1 MAGILYIRYK
11 VIYVIEVWFYIDT
24 RLLQFTT
31 FSFNFQM
38 FYDKILLYKIWV
50 YYLYIRCMNKYWGE
64 ISMAVEKE
72 NWQKFEE
79 SAFNYVAGLCE
90 EVSAGKK
97 VPIIAKPLGG
107 HDSTKSDIVITKGGK
122 EEFYIETKFSPAQS
136 GQFSV
141 IDTGEKFEFSQG
153 NKTHLNKNVEKILE
167 YINVKS
173 RYDTIKNSESNN
185 YYINCDPNDLRE
197 WVTNHYQKKCCKFI
211 ITSKQIDGY
220 KAIIPLTLADLAANF
235 VIKACLRPKR
245 SGSRALP
252 QGDLAEAESALEAH
266 LRSMGNSF
274 TTSQDGKRTIATL
287 SVPSKFKR
295 DQKLFGNEAYVISRK
310 SDSIYEIRKRG
321 TTNNKNVIFEL
332 TYDKDLV
339 QDEGRDL
346 LKAELESLYKG

>member
-1 MAGILYIRYK
+1 
-11 VIYVIEVWFYIDT
+11 
-24 RLLQFTT
+24 
-31 FSFNFQM
+31 M

-50 YYLYIRCMNKYWGE
+50 YYLYIRCINKYWGE

-72 NWQKFEE
+72 NWEKFEE
-79 SAFNYVAGLCE
+79 SAFNYVVGLCE
-90 EVSAGKK
+90 EVSTGKK
-97 VPIIAKPLGG
+97 VPIIAKRFGG
-107 HDSTKSDIVITKGGK
+107 HNSTKPDIVITKGGK
-122 EEFYIETKFSPAQS
+122 EEFSIETKFSPAQS

-141 IDTGEKFEFSQG
+141 IDTGEEFVFSQG
-153 NKTHLNKNVEKILE
+153 NKTSMDRNTKNILDF
-167 YINVKS
+167 INVKS
-173 RYDTIKNSESNN
+173 RYETIKNSESNN

-197 WVTNHYQKKCCKFI
+197 WVTNHYQKKNCKFI
-211 ITSKQIDGY
+211 ITSKQIEGY

-245 SGSRALP
+245 SGSSTLP
-252 QGDLAEAESALEAH
+252 QCDLAVAQAALEAH

-287 SVPSKFKR
+287 GVPSKFKR
-295 DQKLFGNEAYVISRK
+295 EQKLFCNDTYVISRK

-332 TYDKDLV
+332 TYDKDLE

-346 LKAELESLYKG
+346 LKAELENLYKG